1 MLVPGDHQPPK
12 VHRMADRLKS
22 FCFARRIV
30 GTSLVASALLAANWC
45 LAAETE
51 FFAEPSWQP
60 ANPEAVYRQ
69 LDDYVRSLPKG
80 AERQSAIRDLW
91 FQSTAADNRPTDLLD
106 RLAICLAEV
115 NKQVSELVAFCSKP
129 DRPTTLPDF
138 SWLANSETPPLVR
151 FNMRLYY
158 ARWLAQNG
166 FDDEALA
173 WTDGLRPADVVAPE
187 SLLFYRAVVSHR
199 LVQTDRA
206 DATVAELL
214 QRTDELPVRYQK
226 LAALMQQDLAGLD
239 DESLDHVAR
248 RMVDVRR
255 RLALGRSGKTVQ
267 GVENGVIESLDKM
280 IKDLEDQAQQ
290 QQCQAS
296 ASGGQ
301 PSGTPMQDSR
311 LAELKAPGKVEPRDV
326 GHGADWGDMPDKQ
339 REQAL
344 QEVGREFPSHYRE
357 VIEEYFRRLAAEE
370 SDDNK

>member
-1 MLVPGDHQPPK
+1 
-12 VHRMADRLKS
+12 MADRLKS
-22 FCFARRIV
+22 FCSARRIV
-30 GTSLVASALLAANWC
+30 ATSLVVSALLAPNWC
-45 LAAETE
+45 TGAETE

-60 ANPEAVYRQ
+60 ANADAVYRQ
-69 LDDYVRSLPKG
+69 LDDYVRSLPNSTQ
-80 AERQSAIRDLW
+80 RQSAIRDLW
-91 FQSTAADNRPTDLLD
+91 WRPADDSGRGDLLD
-106 RLAICLAEV
+106 RLAACLAEV
-115 NKQVSELVAFCSKP
+115 NPQVSDLVAFCSKP

-151 FNMRLYY
+151 YNMRLFY

-166 FDDEALA
+166 FDDEALS
-173 WTDGLRPADVVAPE
+173 WTDGLRPVDVVAPE
-187 SLLFYRAVVSHR
+187 SLLFYRAVASHR

-214 QRTDELPVRYQK
+214 QRNDELPLRYQK

-248 RMVDVRR
+248 RMADVRR
-255 RLALGRSGKTVQ
+255 RLDLGRSGKTVQ
-267 GVENGVIESLDKM
+267 LVENGVIDSLDKL
-280 IKDLEDQAQQ
+280 IKDLEDQAQKQ
-290 QQCQAS
+290 QSQAS

-326 GHGADWGDMPDKQ
+326 GHGADWGDMSDKD

>member
-1 MLVPGDHQPPK
+1 
-12 VHRMADRLKS
+12 
-22 FCFARRIV
+22 
-30 GTSLVASALLAANWC
+30 
-45 LAAETE
+45 
-51 FFAEPSWQP
+51 
-60 ANPEAVYRQ
+60 
-69 LDDYVRSLPKG
+69 
-80 AERQSAIRDLW
+80 
-91 FQSTAADNRPTDLLD
+91 
-106 RLAICLAEV
+106 
-115 NKQVSELVAFCSKP
+115 VSELVTFCSKP
-129 DRPTTLPDF
+129 ERPTTLPDY

-151 FNMRLYY
+151 YNMRLYY

-187 SLLFYRAVVSHR
+187 SLLFYRAVASHR

-214 QRTDELPVRYQK
+214 QRSDELPLRYQK
-226 LAALMQQDLAGLD
+226 LAALMQQDLSGLD
-239 DESLDHVAR
+239 DESLEHVAR
-248 RMVDVRR
+248 RMADVRR

-267 GVENGVIESLDKM
+267 VVENGVVESLDKL

-290 QQCQAS
+290 QQGQAS
-296 ASGGQ
+296 SSGGQ
-301 PSGTPMQDSR
+301 QSSTPMQDSR
-311 LAELKAPGKVEPRDV
+311 LAKLKAPAGKVEPRDV
-326 GHGADWGDMPDKQ
+326 GHGADWGDMPDKD

>member
-1 MLVPGDHQPPK
+1 MV
-12 VHRMADRLKS
+12 DRLKS
-22 FCFARRIV
+22 FCSARRIA
-30 GTSLVASALLAANWC
+30 GTGLVVSALLAAHWC

-51 FFAEPSWQP
+51 FSAAPTWQP
-60 ANPEAVYRQ
+60 ANAEAVYRQ
-69 LDDYVRSLPKG
+69 LDDYVHSLPNG
-80 AERQSAIRDLW
+80 VQQQSAIRDLW
-91 FQSTAADNRPTDLLD
+91 WQPAADNRPADLLD
-106 RLAICLAEV
+106 RLATCLATV
-115 NKQVSELVAFCSKP
+115 NKQVSVLVAFCSKP
-129 DRPTTLPDF
+129 ERPTTLPDF

-151 FNMRLYY
+151 YNMRLYY

-173 WTDGLRPADVVAPE
+173 WTDGLGPADVVAPE
-187 SLLFYRAVVSHR
+187 SLLFYRAVASHR

-214 QRTDELPVRYQK
+214 QRSDELPVRYQK
-226 LAALMQQDLAGLD
+226 LAALMQQDLARLD

-248 RMVDVRR
+248 RMADVRR
-255 RLALGRSGKTVQ
+255 RLALGRGGKTVQ

-280 IKDLEDQAQQ
+280 IKDLEDQAQKQ
-290 QQCQAS
+290 QSQAS
-296 ASGGQ
+296 SSGGQ
-301 PSGTPMQDSR
+301 QSSTPMQDSR

-326 GHGADWGDMPDKQ
+326 GHGADWGDMPDKD